1 MWTLSPF
8 FKERMGNKM
17 KKTCVLFCGQG
28 SQVPGMGK
36 ELYEQSEA
44 VRQMFATGSGI
55 LGYDLAEL
63 CFNADA
69 AALSRTENAQPA
81 IFAVSLAGLI
91 ALRERGILPDAVA
104 GHSLGEYGAL
114 CAAGVYTIENGFIA
128 IKARAEAMAKASGGA
143 MAAILGSDERTVAQV
158 CEGIPGYVLPVNYN
172 SPAQTVIAG
181 EEAAVLTA
189 MEVFTQMGLRAA
201 RLQVSGAFH
210 TRLMENASGRFYE
223 AVKDLPYS
231 QPSLPYYSNLTGGR
245 IESFPDLPDYLR
257 RHMVS
262 PVLFTKELSAM
273 AEDGFGQFI
282 EVGPGKVLCGL
293 VKRTLRGTKPQNI
306 ETAADVEKAVAM
318 AE

>member
-1 MWTLSPF
+1 
-8 FKERMGNKM
+8 M
-17 KKTCVLFCGQG
+17 KKTCILFCGQG
-28 SQVPGMGK
+28 AQTPGMGK
-36 ELYEQSEA
+36 ELYEQSENI
-44 VRQMFATGSGI
+44 RRMFATGSEI

-63 CFNADA
+63 CFCADA

-143 MAAILGSDERTVAQV
+143 MAAILGSDEETVARV
-158 CEGIPGYVLPVNYN
+158 CEKTPGYLLPVNYN

-181 EEAAVLTA
+181 EEAAVLSA
-189 MEVFTQMGLRAA
+189 MEAFTQMGLRAV

-210 TRLMENASGRFYE
+210 TRLMESASEQFYE
-223 AVKDLPYS
+223 AVKALPYS
-231 QPSLPYYSNLTGGR
+231 QPTVAYYSNLTGGQV
-245 IESFPDLPDYLR
+245 ESFPDLPDYLR

-262 PVLFTKELSAM
+262 PVLFTKELTALSQ
-273 AEDGFGQFI
+273 DGFERFI

-293 VKRTLRGTKPQNI
+293 VKRTLRGTKPLNI
-306 ETAADVEKAVAM
+306 ETTADVDKAAAM